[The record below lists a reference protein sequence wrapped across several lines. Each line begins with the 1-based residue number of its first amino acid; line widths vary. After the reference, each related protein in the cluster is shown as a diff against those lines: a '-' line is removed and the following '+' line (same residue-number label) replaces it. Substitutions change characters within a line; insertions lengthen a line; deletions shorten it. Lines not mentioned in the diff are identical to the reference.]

1 MNMDDQFLMSKAP
14 VLAQAV
20 PMGDHMHDGMS
31 SYQMHA
37 GLGGADNLSWAND
50 TIDRSTSLFSQL
62 DSMLSA
68 VQTESSALDGMREKV
83 KELDQLRVQL
93 STITKRLLESD
104 QANLTLKSS
113 LFQLQEAFNETRRA
127 KQEIESTVVPLRQEL
142 NRTKEMYA
150 KERMARLSAQQETR

>member
-1 MNMDDQFLMSKAP
+1 M
-14 VLAQAV
+14 QAHGIGGV
-20 PMGDHMHDGMS
+20 DYQGGMS
-31 SYQMHA
+31 
-37 GLGGADNLSWAND
+37 GDNLNWAND
-50 TIDRSTSLFSQL
+50 TLDRSTSLFSQL

-68 VQTESSALDGMREKV
+68 VQTESSALDGMRERV

-93 STITKRLLESD
+93 SAITKRLLESD

-127 KQEIESTVVPLRQEL
+127 KQELESGIVPLRQEL
-142 NRTKEMYA
+142 NRTKEMYS

>member
-20 PMGDHMHDGMS
+20 PMGDHMHGDM
-31 SYQMHA
+31 SYQMNS
-37 GLGGADNLSWAND
+37 GLGGDNLSWAND

-93 STITKRLLESD
+93 SAITKRLLESD

-113 LFQLQEAFNETRRA
+113 LFQLQEAFNEMRRA
-127 KQEIESTVVPLRQEL
+127 KQEVESTVVPLRQEL
-142 NRTKEMYA
+142 NRTKEMYS
-150 KERMARLSAQQETR
+150 KERLARLSAQQETR

>member
-1 MNMDDQFLMSKAP
+1 MSKAP

-20 PMGDHMHDGMS
+20 PMGDHMHDGM